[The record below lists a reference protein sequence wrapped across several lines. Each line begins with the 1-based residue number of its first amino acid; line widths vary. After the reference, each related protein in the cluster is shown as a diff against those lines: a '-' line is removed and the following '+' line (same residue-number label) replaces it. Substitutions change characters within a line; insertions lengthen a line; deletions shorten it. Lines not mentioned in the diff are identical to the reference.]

1 MEANNLIA
9 HNLSKISLLETY
21 DAIYRHNFL
30 CISDAYLDSSALE
43 RNIIMLLVG
52 YNMIRAG
59 FIKSTDH
66 LPTDHQPKD
75 HQPLIH
81 RPTDAVI
88 MSKRLEN
95 SSIFTLQKTNTAG
108 KM

>member
-1 MEANNLIA
+1 
-9 HNLSKISLLETY
+9 
-21 DAIYRHNFL
+21 
-30 CISDAYLDSSALE
+30 
-43 RNIIMLLVG
+43 
-52 YNMIRAG
+52 MIRAG